1 MWLTKAHTSQEAPT
15 SISGSSSPD
24 PPSQATEGAV
34 GGLMGAVAVPVMVVL
49 AIPALVVLPF
59 LIPFMKIGNTHSNI
73 KRVIH
78 KKSIRKSHCSSKLH
92 WLFYDL
98 GV

>member
-34 GGLMGAVAVPVMVVL
+34 GGLMEAVAVPVMAVL

-59 LIPFMKIGNTHSNI
+59 LVPFMKIGNTP
-73 KRVIH
+73 
-78 KKSIRKSHCSSKLH
+78 
-92 WLFYDL
+92 
-98 GV
+98 

>member
-24 PPSQATEGAV
+24 PPSQATEGAA

-59 LIPFMKIGNTHSNI
+59 LIPFMKIGNTP
-73 KRVIH
+73 
-78 KKSIRKSHCSSKLH
+78 
-92 WLFYDL
+92 
-98 GV
+98 